1 MKLIN
6 VWIKWIN
13 IKRRIEWR
21 RIIWL
26 IIGIIIIWLIIMKN
40 RRLNK
45 KIKEEWNKNEIN
57 KLMMIT

>member
-1 MKLIN
+1 MNKMNKHKEKNRMKMNYMIN
-6 VWIKWIN
+6 NW
-13 IKRRIEWR
+13 
-21 RIIWL
+21 
-26 IIGIIIIWLIIMKN
+26 IIIIWLIIMKN